1 MIGGIEMINNVVL
14 VGRTTKDM
22 ELKQSNRGSAY
33 VQFILAV
40 NRTFKDENGEQQ
52 ADFITCVAWNKTAET
67 LSKYV
72 QKGALIGVEGRL
84 QVRSYEKD
92 GSRQWVSE
100 VVINRFTFL
109 ESKKGVASEQGMIG
123 GNQQN
128 IGSGNSSY
136 SSHTANYQNPF
147 ETATVRAGKGIG
159 CIDDDFPF

>member
-1 MIGGIEMINNVVL
+1 MINNVVL

-123 GNQQN
+123 W
-128 IGSGNSSY
+128 S
-136 SSHTANYQNPF
+136 
-147 ETATVRAGKGIG
+147 
-159 CIDDDFPF
+159 

>member
-1 MIGGIEMINNVVL
+1 MINNIVL

-22 ELKQSNRGSAY
+22 ELKQSSGGSMY

-40 NRTFKDENGEQQ
+40 NRTFKDSNGEQQ

-72 QKGALIGVEGRL
+72 RKGALIGVEGRL

-109 ESKKGVASEQGMIG
+109 ESKRSTTPESGTM
-123 GNQQN
+123 GNYQQN
-128 IGSGNSSY
+128 ISSGNPSNSF
-136 SSHTANYQNPF
+136 HTANYQSPF
-147 ETATVRAGKGIG
+147 QTATVMAGRTTVNVS
-159 CIDDDFPF
+159 DDDFPF

>member
-1 MIGGIEMINNVVL
+1 MINNVVL

-22 ELKQSNRGSAY
+22 ELKQSNGGSAY

-40 NRTFKDENGEQQ
+40 NRTFKDSNGEQQ

-72 QKGALIGVEGRL
+72 QKGALIGIEGRL

-92 GSRQWVSE
+92 GSRQWASE

>member
-1 MIGGIEMINNVVL
+1 MINSIVL

-22 ELKQSNRGSAY
+22 ELKQSSGGSVY

-40 NRTFKDENGEQQ
+40 NRTFKDSNGEQQ

-72 QKGALIGVEGRL
+72 QKGALIGIEGRL

-92 GSRQWVSE
+92 GGRQWVSE

-109 ESKKGVASEQGMIG
+109 ESKKSASPEQGMTS

-128 IGSGNSSY
+128 ISSGNTSY
-136 SSHTANYQNPF
+136 SSHTANYQSPF
-147 ETATVRAGKGIG
+147 QTATVMAGRTTVNVS
-159 CIDDDFPF
+159 DDDFPF

>member
-1 MIGGIEMINNVVL
+1 MINNVVL

-22 ELKQSNRGSAY
+22 ELKHSNRGSAY

>member
-1 MIGGIEMINNVVL
+1 MINNIVL
-14 VGRTTKDM
+14 VGRTTKAM
-22 ELKQSNRGSAY
+22 ELKQSSGGSVY

-40 NRTFKDENGEQQ
+40 NRTFKDGNGEQQ

>member
-1 MIGGIEMINNVVL
+1 MINNVVL

-22 ELKQSNRGSAY
+22 ELKQSNGGSAY

-40 NRTFKDENGEQQ
+40 NRTFKDSNGEQQ
-52 ADFITCVAWNKTAET
+52 ADFITCIAWNKTAET
-67 LSKYV
+67 IAKYV
-72 QKGALIGVEGRL
+72 QKGTMIGVEGRL

-109 ESKKGVASEQGMIG
+109 ESKKSASPEQGMTS

-128 IGSGNSSY
+128 ISSGNPSY
-136 SSHTANYQNPF
+136 SSHTANYQSPF
-147 ETATVRAGKGIG
+147 QTATVMAGKGINTA
-159 CIDDDFPF
+159 DDDFPF

>member
-1 MIGGIEMINNVVL
+1 MINNIVL

-22 ELKQSNRGSAY
+22 ELKQSSGGSMY

-40 NRTFKDENGEQQ
+40 NRNFKDSNGEQQ

-100 VVINRFTFL
+100 VVINRFAFL
-109 ESKKGVASEQGMIG
+109 ESKRSANPESGTIG
-123 GNQQN
+123 NYQQN
-128 IGSGNSSY
+128 ISSGNPSNSF
-136 SSHTANYQNPF
+136 HTANYQSPF
-147 ETATVRAGKGIG
+147 ETATVRAGRGMATVS
-159 CIDDDFPF
+159 DDDFPF

>member
-1 MIGGIEMINNVVL
+1 MINNVVL

-40 NRTFKDENGEQQ
+40 NRTFKDGNGEQQ
-52 ADFITCVAWNKTAET
+52 ADFITCIAWNKTAET
-67 LSKYV
+67 LARYV
-72 QKGALIGVEGRL
+72 SKGALIGVEGRL

-92 GSRQWVSE
+92 GCRQWVSE

-109 ESKKGVASEQGMIG
+109 ESKKGAASEQGMIN

-136 SSHTANYQNPF
+136 SSHTANYQSPF
-147 ETATVRAGKGIG
+147 QTATVMAGRTTVNVS
-159 CIDDDFPF
+159 DDDFPF